1 MKNIKTKRISEEE
14 IKGLPVLATGYKMF
28 RNDWTTKYGKYD
40 YKDENGNV
48 LGSIHKV
55 EGELKECE
63 WGFHFSK
70 KPQDC
75 FNFYEC
81 VQWNTF
87 AKVEA
92 FGNSIDSKDGN
103 KSVASIIR
111 IVEIYSFD
119 EFIDLIQ
126 KELQNCD
133 IVGGNRIVGGNDIIG
148 GYHIVGGNN
157 IIGGNY
163 IRGGNHIRG
172 GNNIGGGKNIRGGNN
187 IGGGKNIRG
196 GNDIVG
202 GNDIGGG
209 NDIVGG
215 NHIRGGNHIGG
226 GNFIIG
232 GNDIRGGNDI
242 VGGNDII
249 GGYHIVGGNN
259 IIGGNYIR
267 GGNHIRGGN
276 NIYFSRKLR
285 AASKC
290 IFCFDL
296 EGCKLMLFN
305 KKISQERF
313 NKVKNELNNFSWYP
327 KFNNAEELRGNLAWH
342 ETNIPAIVNIEN
354 KIAYSSMPQDMID
367 YIRSLPEFDKKIF
380 NKIIN

>member
-75 FNFYEC
+75 FDFYEC

-92 FGNSIDSKDGN
+92 FGNSVDSKDGN

-126 KELQNCD
+126 EDLQN
-133 IVGGNRIVGGNDIIG
+133 R
-148 GYHIVGGNN
+148 
-157 IIGGNY
+157 
-163 IRGGNHIRG
+163 
-172 GNNIGGGKNIRGGNN
+172 
-187 IGGGKNIRG
+187 NIRG

-202 GNDIGGG
+202 GNYIRGG
-209 NDIVGG
+209 NNIRGGTYIEGGNYIRGGNDIRGGDDIEGGNCIRGGTYIEGGNYIRGGNYIEGGNDIRGGDDIVGG
-215 NHIRGGNHIGG
+215 NYIRGGTYIVGGTYIRGGNY
-226 GNFIIG
+226 II
-232 GNDIRGGNDI
+232 GGNDI
-242 VGGNDII
+242 VGGNDIR
-249 GGYHIVGGNN
+249 
-259 IIGGNYIR
+259 GGNYI
-267 GGNHIRGGN
+267 IGGN

-313 NKVKNELNNFSWYP
+313 NKVRNELNNFSWYP
-327 KFNNAEELRGNLAWH
+327 KFNNAEELRGNLSWH

-354 KIAYSSMPQDMID
+354 KIAYSSMPQDMVD
-367 YIRSLPEFDKKIF
+367 YIKSLPEFDEKIF